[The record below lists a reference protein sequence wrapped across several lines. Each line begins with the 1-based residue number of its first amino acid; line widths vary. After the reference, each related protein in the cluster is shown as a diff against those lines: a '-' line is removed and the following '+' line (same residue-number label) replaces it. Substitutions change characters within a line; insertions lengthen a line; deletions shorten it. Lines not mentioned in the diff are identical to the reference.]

1 MREKMERHFDK
12 YNHFME
18 FVRTITGIT
27 VLGLQVIILMKL
39 FGLFQMITRK
49 NKYSIGFWITKIIK
63 SCNTDKQLEVARQL
77 LFLFENSLK
86 YDPPYELIREIYTI
100 YSEQQR
106 LIMRRKNNVLS
117 FDPDIHL

>member
-1 MREKMERHFDK
+1 
-12 YNHFME
+12 
-18 FVRTITGIT
+18 
-27 VLGLQVIILMKL
+27 
-39 FGLFQMITRK
+39 MITRK
-49 NKYSIGFWITKIIK
+49 NKYGIGFWITKIIK
-63 SCNTDKQLEVARQL
+63 SCNTDEQLEVARQL

-106 LIMRRKNNVLS
+106 LLMRRKNNVLS